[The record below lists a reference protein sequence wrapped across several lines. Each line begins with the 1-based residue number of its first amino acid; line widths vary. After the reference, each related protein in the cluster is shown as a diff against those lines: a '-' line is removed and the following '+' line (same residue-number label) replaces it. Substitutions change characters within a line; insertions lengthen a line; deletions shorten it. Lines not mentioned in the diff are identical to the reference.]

1 MKVHKTIEP
10 KSYME
15 SVPKQKY
22 FYKKQ
27 YCYTVNT
34 RK

>member
-10 KSYME
+10 KCYME

-22 FYKKQ
+22 LYKKQ
-27 YCYTVNT
+27 YGYTVNT
-34 RK
+34 HK